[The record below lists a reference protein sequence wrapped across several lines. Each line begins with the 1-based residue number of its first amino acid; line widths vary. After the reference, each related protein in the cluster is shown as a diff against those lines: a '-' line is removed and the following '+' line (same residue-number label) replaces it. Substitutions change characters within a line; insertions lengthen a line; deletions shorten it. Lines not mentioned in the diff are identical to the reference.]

1 VRRQSANSF
10 KPVNKNSK
18 VISTNLTELETLR
31 SAETEAENKIRSAQL
46 TSEKMLEQA
55 EEESSTVMKTV
66 RAKLM
71 AELDKEY
78 KEAEIR
84 ARNESKKLVEDAK
97 LSSND
102 EKEKGEPR
110 VQLAAEIILKR
121 ILEEG

>member
-18 VISTNLTELETLR
+18 IISTNLTELETLR
-31 SAETEAENKIRSAQL
+31 SAETDAENKIRSAKVA
-46 TSEKMLEQA
+46 SEKMLEQA

-78 KEAEIR
+78 KEAEIT
-84 ARNESKKLVEDAK
+84 ARNDSKKLVEEAK

-102 EKEKGEPR
+102 EKEKAEPR
-110 VQLAAEIILKR
+110 VQMAAEIILKR

>member
-18 VISTNLTELETLR
+18 IISTNLTELETLR
-31 SAETEAENKIRSAQL
+31 SAETDAENKIRSAKVA
-46 TSEKMLEQA
+46 SEKMLEQA
-55 EEESSTVMKTV
+55 EEESSTVMKTI

-78 KEAEIR
+78 KEAEIT
-84 ARNESKKLVEDAK
+84 ARNDSKKLVEEAK

-102 EKEKGEPR
+102 EKEKAEPR
-110 VQLAAEIILKR
+110 VQMAAEIILKR